1 MYGPE
6 EWLPTTEPGLTAS
19 FTFFGRTASGFQGNF
34 PFPGDFGGLSPTGDA
49 PIACNC
55 LIFKHNYLMRY
66 FQYAQY
72 PIVLIDLLPQEK
84 TVKIRVNKLL

>member
-19 FTFFGRTASGFQGNF
+19 FTFFDRTAPGFQGNF
-34 PFPGDFGGLSPTGDA
+34 PFPRDFAVLSPGGNA
-49 PIACNC
+49 SISCNC

-72 PIVLIDLLPQEK
+72 PIVFIGLLP
-84 TVKIRVNKLL
+84 